1 MWLIMHYAGFIK
13 LRAIYQDQFCIIMI
27 IIIIIIIKRQI
38 AQGLFKKLR
47 GRRGVNRL
55 SDCNNRHN
63 ANRKKTSAVI
73 RNEHSTFH

>member
-13 LRAIYQDQFCIIMI
+13 LRAIYQDQFCIII

>member
-13 LRAIYQDQFCIIMI
+13 LRVIYHYYYYII